1 MSRSAHWQNE
11 LVNSRLVRADLY
23 GTFAFVVALAVAV
36 PFKSHRWAQVL
47 VVVVSLALFAAG
59 VATSLWAY
67 ARALDLSRVREVG
80 VANLFLL
87 TGETAPKTL
96 KRLMS
101 AAWGVQIVAAI
112 VGASIGMSGLE
123 KSQLNPLAFGVLVPM
138 FGIGMNGAWAARYG
152 SFGPRVDPG
161 STPSNGKIR

>member
-1 MSRSAHWQNE
+1 M
-11 LVNSRLVRADLY
+11 NSRLVRANLF
-23 GTFAFVVALAVAV
+23 GTLVFVVALAVAV
-36 PFKSHRWAQVL
+36 PFKAHRWAQVL
-47 VVVVSLALFAAG
+47 VVAVSLVLFAAG
-59 VATSLWAY
+59 VACSLWAY

-87 TGETAPKTL
+87 TGSTAPAPL

-101 AAWGVQIVAAI
+101 VAWAVQIIAAI
-112 VGASIGMSGLE
+112 IGASIGMSGLQ

-138 FGIGMNGAWAARYG
+138 FGIGMNGAWAALYG
-152 SFGPRVDPG
+152 AFGPRVDPG